1 MAHSSK
7 KAITGR
13 LWFCTMPRR
22 DQPSLL
28 FMFLSSSHHI
38 LEAREEKS
46 GSQKRPWP
54 MPWNPRAVSASD
66 FVPDVRLK
74 GPIAFDTWQSFLFVF
89 SLSESPSRPLC
100 RLSVT
105 LVLYGYMAPWN
116 SVWLEE
122 IWACF
127 SKKWRKAWSC
137 CWPWQRIKAQIQT
150 KDWIFQ
156 PFPNEITFFI
166 PQHLEHWFKN

>member
-89 SLSESPSRPLC
+89 SLSKSPSRPLC

-116 SVWLEE
+116 CVTRGDMGMLLKEMEKSLKLLLTLTTNKGSNPNKRLN
-122 IWACF
+122 F
-127 SKKWRKAWSC
+127 STVSKWNH
-137 CWPWQRIKAQIQT
+137 
-150 KDWIFQ
+150 IFYTSA
-156 PFPNEITFFI
+156 FGA
-166 PQHLEHWFKN
+166 LV